1 MMENEMLEIYKYITN
16 LQKEIGNDVEIKL
29 SVRDGGLIIHA
40 YYYNEDFNVQLTLSP
55 DEIECIGLHPTAIFA
70 DRFKYEFDWHL
81 RAIKQL

>member
-1 MMENEMLEIYKYITN
+1 MENEMLEIYKYITN

-40 YYYNEDFNVQLTLSP
+40 YYYKEDFNVQLAFLP
-55 DEIECIGLHPTAIFA
+55 DEMECVGSHSTAFFA
-70 DRFKYEFDWHL
+70 DRCKCEFDWHL